1 MCRTERG
8 EEWKER
14 EEGGR
19 ETETETDRDR
29 EGKTEKEQTVREADK
44 NRQIDT

>member
-1 MCRTERG
+1 MCRTEGG
-8 EEWKER
+8 EAWKER

-19 ETETETDRDR
+19 ETETDRM
-29 EGKTEKEQTVREADK
+29 GKTEKEQTVREADK